1 MPYKRNDLITVS
13 TDLVSMEE
21 SVNERKSLIRI
32 ISGSAIIASM
42 CCLPSV
48 ILVLFGLASV
58 SSAAA
63 LSNSLYW
70 GEDGYGWFRPTMLI
84 LAAIFVL
91 IGLVIHFRSRGICT
105 LDQAKRARR
114 KIINTSLLVIV
125 ISYISYLLLNYV
137 ILTEIGILLDLPWEE
152 SRESYMFWK

>member
-1 MPYKRNDLITVS
+1 
-13 TDLVSMEE
+13 MEE

-70 GEDGYGWFRPTMLI
+70 GENGYGWFRPTMLI

-91 IGLVIHFRSRGICT
+91 IGLLIHFRSRGICT

-114 KIINTSLLVIV
+114 KIINTSLLVII

>member
-1 MPYKRNDLITVS
+1 MPCKRNDLITVS

-114 KIINTSLLVIV
+114 KIINTSLLVII

>member
-1 MPYKRNDLITVS
+1 MADEKDK
-13 TDLVSMEE
+13 
-21 SVNERKSLIRI
+21 KSLIKL

-48 ILVLFGLASV
+48 VLVLFGLASV

-63 LSNSLYW
+63 LSDTLYW
-70 GEDGYGWFRPTMLI
+70 GDGGYAWFRPLMLL
-84 LAAIFVL
+84 LALSFV
-91 IGLVIHFRSRGICT
+91 IVGLVIHFRGKGICT

-114 KIINTSLLVIV
+114 KIVNTSLLVLIV
-125 ISYISYLLLNYV
+125 SYLSYLLLNYV

-152 SRESYMFWK
+152 SREGYMFWK

>member
-1 MPYKRNDLITVS
+1 MADEK
-13 TDLVSMEE
+13 EK
-21 SVNERKSLIRI
+21 KSLIKL

-48 ILVLFGLASV
+48 VLVLFGLASV

-63 LSNSLYW
+63 LSDTLYK
-70 GEDGYGWFRPTMLI
+70 GGDGYGWFRPLMLL
-84 LAAIFVL
+84 LALSFVI
-91 IGLVIHFRSRGICT
+91 IGLVIHFRGKGICT
-105 LDQAKRARR
+105 LDQAKRERR
-114 KIINTSLLVIV
+114 KIVNTSLLVLIV
-125 ISYISYLLLNYV
+125 SYLTYLLFNYV

>member
-1 MPYKRNDLITVS
+1 
-13 TDLVSMEE
+13 MEE

-63 LSNSLYW
+63 LFNSLYW
-70 GEDGYGWFRPTMLI
+70 GEDGYEWFRPTMLI

-91 IGLVIHFRSRGICT
+91 IGLLIHFRSRGICT
-105 LDQAKRARR
+105 LDQAKQARR
-114 KIINTSLLVIV
+114 KIVNTSLMVII
-125 ISYISYLLLNYV
+125 ISYVSYLLLNYV

>member
-114 KIINTSLLVIV
+114 KIINTSLLVII
-125 ISYISYLLLNYV
+125 ISYISYILLNYV

>member
-1 MPYKRNDLITVS
+1 MPYKRNDLITVR

-114 KIINTSLLVIV
+114 KIINTSLLVVI

>member
-1 MPYKRNDLITVS
+1 
-13 TDLVSMEE
+13 MEE

-114 KIINTSLLVIV
+114 KIINISLLVII

>member
-1 MPYKRNDLITVS
+1 
-13 TDLVSMEE
+13 MEDNKE
-21 SVNERKSLIRI
+21 KKSLIKL

-48 ILVLFGLASV
+48 VLVLFGLASV

-63 LSNSLYW
+63 LSDTLYW
-70 GEDGYGWFRPTMLI
+70 GGNGYSWFRPLMLL
-84 LAAIFVL
+84 LALSFVI
-91 IGLVIHFRSRGICT
+91 IGLVIHFRGKGICT
-105 LDQAKRARR
+105 LDQAKRERR
-114 KIINTSLLVIV
+114 KIVNTSLLVLI
-125 ISYISYLLLNYV
+125 ISYVTYLLFNYV

>member
-1 MPYKRNDLITVS
+1 MADEKDK
-13 TDLVSMEE
+13 
-21 SVNERKSLIRI
+21 KSLIKL

-48 ILVLFGLASV
+48 VLVLFGLASV

-63 LSNSLYW
+63 LSDTLYW
-70 GEDGYGWFRPTMLI
+70 GDGGYGWFRPLMLL
-84 LAAIFVL
+84 LALSFV
-91 IGLVIHFRSRGICT
+91 IVGLVIHFRGKGICT

-114 KIINTSLLVIV
+114 KIVNTSLLVLIV
-125 ISYISYLLLNYV
+125 SYLSYLLLNYV

>member
-1 MPYKRNDLITVS
+1 
-13 TDLVSMEE
+13 MEE

-70 GEDGYGWFRPTMLI
+70 GEDGYAWFRPTMLI
-84 LAAIFVL
+84 LATVFVL

-114 KIINTSLLVIV
+114 KIINTSLLVIT

>member
-1 MPYKRNDLITVS
+1 
-13 TDLVSMEE
+13 MEE

-70 GEDGYGWFRPTMLI
+70 GEDGYAWFRPTMLI
-84 LAAIFVL
+84 LATVFVL

-114 KIINTSLLVIV
+114 KIINTSLLVII

>member
-91 IGLVIHFRSRGICT
+91 IGLVIHFRSKGICT

-114 KIINTSLLVIV
+114 KIINTSLLVII

>member
-114 KIINTSLLVIV
+114 KIINTSLLVII
-125 ISYISYLLLNYV
+125 ISYISYLVLNYV

>member
-114 KIINTSLLVIV
+114 KIINTSLLVMI

>member
-1 MPYKRNDLITVS
+1 MPYKRNDLITVR

-21 SVNERKSLIRI
+21 SVKERKSLIRI

-70 GEDGYGWFRPTMLI
+70 GENGYAWFRPTMLI

-91 IGLVIHFRSRGICT
+91 VGLVIHFRSRGICT

-114 KIINTSLLVIV
+114 KIINTSLLVII

>member
-1 MPYKRNDLITVS
+1 
-13 TDLVSMEE
+13 MEE

-70 GEDGYGWFRPTMLI
+70 GEDGYEWFRPTMLI

-91 IGLVIHFRSRGICT
+91 IGLLIHFRSRGICT
-105 LDQAKRARR
+105 LDQAKQARR
-114 KIINTSLLVIV
+114 KIVNTSLLVII
-125 ISYISYLLLNYV
+125 ISYVSYLLLNYV

>member
-1 MPYKRNDLITVS
+1 MPYKRNDLITVK

-70 GEDGYGWFRPTMLI
+70 GEDGYAWFRPTMLI
-84 LAAIFVL
+84 LATIFVL

-114 KIINTSLLVIV
+114 KIINTSLLVII

>member
-1 MPYKRNDLITVS
+1 MADEKDQ
-13 TDLVSMEE
+13 
-21 SVNERKSLIRI
+21 KSLIKL

-48 ILVLFGLASV
+48 VLVLFGLASV

-63 LSNSLYW
+63 LSDSLYW
-70 GEDGYGWFRPTMLI
+70 GDDGYGWFRPLMLL
-84 LAAIFVL
+84 LALSFV
-91 IGLVIHFRSRGICT
+91 IVGLVIHFRGKGICT
-105 LDQAKRARR
+105 LDQAKRERR
-114 KIINTSLLVIV
+114 KIVNTSLLVLIV
-125 ISYISYLLLNYV
+125 SYLTYLLLNYV

>member
-1 MPYKRNDLITVS
+1 
-13 TDLVSMEE
+13 MEDDKE
-21 SVNERKSLIRI
+21 NKSLIKL

-48 ILVLFGLASV
+48 VLVLFGLASV

-63 LSNSLYW
+63 LSDTLYW
-70 GEDGYGWFRPTMLI
+70 GGNGYSWFRPLMLL
-84 LAAIFVL
+84 LALSFVV
-91 IGLVIHFRSRGICT
+91 IGLIIHFRGKGICT
-105 LDQAKRARR
+105 LDQAKRERR
-114 KIINTSLLVIV
+114 KIVNTSLLVLIV
-125 ISYISYLLLNYV
+125 SYVTYLLFNYV

>member
-1 MPYKRNDLITVS
+1 
-13 TDLVSMEE
+13 MEE

-70 GEDGYGWFRPTMLI
+70 GEDGYEWFRPTMLI

-91 IGLVIHFRSRGICT
+91 IGLLIHFRSRGICT
-105 LDQAKRARR
+105 LDQAKQARR
-114 KIINTSLLVIV
+114 KIVNTSLMVII
-125 ISYISYLLLNYV
+125 ISYVSYLLLNYV

>member
-1 MPYKRNDLITVS
+1 
-13 TDLVSMEE
+13 MEE

-114 KIINTSLLVIV
+114 KIINTSLLVII
-125 ISYISYLLLNYV
+125 ISYISYILLNYV

>member
-1 MPYKRNDLITVS
+1 
-13 TDLVSMEE
+13 MEE
-21 SVNERKSLIRI
+21 SVKERKSLIRI

-84 LAAIFVL
+84 LAAMFVL

-114 KIINTSLLVIV
+114 KIINTSLLVII

>member
-32 ISGSAIIASM
+32 VSGSAIIASM

-84 LAAIFVL
+84 MAAIFVL

-114 KIINTSLLVIV
+114 KIINTSLLVII

>member
-1 MPYKRNDLITVS
+1 MPYKRNDLITVR

-63 LSNSLYW
+63 LSNSYW
-70 GEDGYGWFRPTMLI
+70 GENGYAWFRPTMLI

-105 LDQAKRARR
+105 LDQAKRSPKNNQHLATGDNY
-114 KIINTSLLVIV
+114 KLHIV
-125 ISYISYLLLNYV
+125 S
-137 ILTEIGILLDLPWEE
+137 
-152 SRESYMFWK
+152 FA

>member
-1 MPYKRNDLITVS
+1 MPYKRNDLITVK

-70 GEDGYGWFRPTMLI
+70 GEDGYAWFRPTMLI
-84 LAAIFVL
+84 LATVFVL

-114 KIINTSLLVIV
+114 KIINTSLLVII